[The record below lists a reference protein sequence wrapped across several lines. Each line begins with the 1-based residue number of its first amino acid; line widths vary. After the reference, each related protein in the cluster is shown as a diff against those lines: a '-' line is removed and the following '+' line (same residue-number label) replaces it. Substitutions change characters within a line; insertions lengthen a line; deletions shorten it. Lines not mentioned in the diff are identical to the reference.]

1 MGRAQFEYDEV
12 GNTFY
17 YVIVSFFAV
26 LLIPLTY
33 ALWPLLSIFFRVFY
47 NFFIF

>member
-17 YVIVSFFAV
+17 YVIVSFYAV
-26 LLIPLTY
+26 ILIPLTY
-33 ALWPLLSIFFRVFY
+33 IIWPTARKFTLI
-47 NFFIF
+47 NFDI

>member
-17 YVIVSFFAV
+17 YVVVSFYAV
-26 LLIPLTY
+26 ILIPLTY
-33 ALWPLLSIFFRVFY
+33 VLWP
-47 NFFIF
+47 FINSK